1 MNPERWR
8 QIDELLQSAL
18 RLPSGGRTAFLR
30 QACNGDAALENEVQ
44 SLLAAQGE
52 IDGFLDRPALELAA
66 EEMARGDPAQL
77 LAFDAQPGQS
87 IGPYR
92 LIELLGAG
100 GMGEVWRVAQSEPI
114 RRAVALKLIKP
125 GMDTRAVV
133 ARFDSERQA
142 LAMMDHTNIAKVFD
156 AGATP
161 AGRPFFV
168 MELVPGVPITAYC
181 DEHRLTIKRR
191 LLLFLQVCDGVQ
203 HAHQKAIIHR
213 DLKPSN
219 ILVEEVDGKPVPKI
233 IDFGLAK
240 AVTDEGAA
248 RSTFTELGMMV
259 GTPSY
264 MSPEQ
269 AGSQDATIDTR
280 TDVFSLGVVLFE
292 LLVGAPPFSSMDIRG
307 SGGEATLRQIREAE
321 APRPSVKFA
330 ALGSATQDAASAR
343 GEKAAFQLR
352 QLRGDLDWITL
363 KTIEKDRARRY
374 SSVSELAADIRRH
387 LESQPVL
394 AHDDSIGYQLTKF
407 IRRHRGGV
415 AAGSLAALM
424 LMAGTITTTF
434 QAHRARVQ
442 EQLARA
448 AEAKAERRFNEV
460 RKLAHSVLFDYHDA
474 IKNLPGATPVRERLV
489 RDSLQYLDGLAGEVT
504 SDPSLL
510 RELASAY
517 ERVAD
522 VQGGTLEANLGD
534 TAGAIESGKKALHL
548 RASLLAS
555 NPQNTGVQREL
566 ASSYFKVGTLLWET
580 GDMSGAAAYLR
591 QAVRLREDLVKSEPA
606 NVERQYELSNACD
619 RVGMLLLEQGDAA
632 EALKYYQRSLAI
644 VTSVPAAEQARESTR
659 RSLSVEYEHIGSA
672 FLDLND
678 LPGALEKNGRA
689 LSIRAALTKDFPLN
703 ADHKRTLGV
712 SYYNQGEILAR
723 MGRTHGALGSYREQ
737 AAICEQLHRADPSNE
752 QYRGDLAYA
761 LIRVGDMLFKLA
773 DYAEAL
779 ANYKQSE
786 DFRSADVKADPAN
799 LWKRSSLIEAKAK
812 ICKTLAAAYRS
823 GEAQEPCS
831 DALTLMQT
839 TNLDAGNAAIR
850 TFFADTYSDLA
861 AAEVALAAS
870 ESRAADRRR
879 KRLRAAR
886 SLYVRSLEIWQDLQT
901 RNMLARADRDKKDAV
916 SREIAACDAAL
927 H

>member
-30 QACNGDAALENEVQ
+30 QACNGDAALEHEVQ

-100 GMGEVWRVAQSEPI
+100 GMGEVWRAEQSEPI

-168 MELVPGVPITAYC
+168 MELVPGVPITDYC
-181 DEHRLTIKRR
+181 DEHRLTIKQR

-240 AVTDEGAA
+240 AITHDGGA
-248 RSTFTELGMMV
+248 RSMFTELGMMI

-280 TDVFSLGVVLFE
+280 TDVYSLGVVLFE
-292 LLVGAPPFSSMDIRG
+292 LLVGAPPFSSKDIRG
-307 SGGEATLRQIREAE
+307 SGAEPTLRQIREAE

-387 LESQPVL
+387 LSDQPVL
-394 AHDDSIGYQLTKF
+394 AGPPSATYRARKF
-407 IRRHRGGV
+407 VRRHRGGV
-415 AAGSLAALM
+415 AAGSLAALTM
-424 LMAGTITTTF
+424 IAGIITTTF
-434 QAHRARVQ
+434 EARRARVQ
-442 EQLARA
+442 EQLAKEA
-448 AEAKAERRFNEV
+448 QAKAERRFNEV

-504 SDPSLL
+504 SDRSLL

-522 VQGGTLEANLGD
+522 VQGGTLEANLGN
-534 TAGAIESGKKALHL
+534 TVGAIESGKKALHIRVL
-548 RASLLAS
+548 LLAS
-555 NPQNTGVQREL
+555 DPKNADLKREL
-566 ASSYFKVGTLLWET
+566 ASSYFKIGTLLWET
-580 GDMSGAAAYLR
+580 GDMSGAADYLR
-591 QAVRLREDLVKSEPA
+591 QAVRLREDLAKAAPA
-606 NVERQYELSNACD
+606 DLERQHELSAAYD
-619 RVGMLLLEQGDAA
+619 RMGMLLLDQGDAA
-632 EALKYYQRSLAI
+632 TALTHFRRSLGI
-644 VTSVPAAEQARESTR
+644 VSSVPDAEQGRESTR
-659 RSLSVEYEHIGSA
+659 RSISVEYEHIGSA
-672 FLDLND
+672 LLELDD
-678 LPGALEKNGRA
+678 LPGALENNGRA
-689 LSIRAALTKDFPLN
+689 LSLRAALSKDFPLN
-703 ADHKRTLGV
+703 VDHQRTLQV

-723 MGRTHGALGSYREQ
+723 IGRTQAALDSYREQ
-737 AAICEQLHRADPSNE
+737 VRIGEKLSRADPQNE
-752 QYRGDLAYA
+752 QYRGDLAYG
-761 LIRVGDMLFKLA
+761 LIRVGDMRFKLA
-773 DYAEAL
+773 RYPEAL
-779 ANYKQSE
+779 ASYKLSQ
-786 DFRSADVKADPAN
+786 DLRSADVKADPAN
-799 LWKRSSLIEAKAK
+799 LWKRSSLIEVKAK
-812 ICKTLAAAYRS
+812 LCRTLVAAHAS
-823 GEAQEPCS
+823 GDAHESCS
-831 DALTLMQT
+831 GALSLMQST
-839 TNLDAGNAAIR
+839 ALDPGNAAIR
-850 TFFADTYSDLA
+850 SFFADTYSDLA
-861 AAEVALAAS
+861 AAEAALAAS
-870 ESRAADRRR
+870 ARISADERQQHWRSAR
-879 KRLRAAR
+879 K
-886 SLYVRSLEIWQDLQT
+886 LYVQSLGIWQELQT
-901 RNMLARADRDKKDAV
+901 RNILARADRGKKDAV
-916 SREIAACDAAL
+916 LQKIAECDAAL